1 MFKRLMA
8 LIRGFFGSF
17 IGALEK
23 DNPEALIENE
33 KENLRNLLSK
43 YNENLARSAAFVE
56 RLKRTVKTD
65 EAKEKELSAKIKAN
79 VSVGNTQVAGQLA
92 MQYQDLKQRLNDNRQ
107 QLEMAEA
114 NYRKLEATRDSSLK
128 DAEMKLMKLQDKL
141 SKTQMLEA
149 QAEFQETAKGMLT
162 GFGSNGDSLNRLSGM
177 IDERHDLAAG
187 RVRVSGGESMLE
199 DNSGLVKQAE
209 MDALGNAALAEFM
222 AMNDMAGANPAP
234 ILPDSVESIPEN
246 AQRNMGPMMRE

>member
-65 EAKEKELSAKIKAN
+65 EAKEKEL
-79 VSVGNTQVAGQLA
+79 
-92 MQYQDLKQRLNDNRQ
+92 
-107 QLEMAEA
+107 
-114 NYRKLEATRDSSLK
+114 
-128 DAEMKLMKLQDKL
+128 
-141 SKTQMLEA
+141 
-149 QAEFQETAKGMLT
+149 F
-162 GFGSNGDSLNRLSGM
+162 
-177 IDERHDLAAG
+177 
-187 RVRVSGGESMLE
+187 
-199 DNSGLVKQAE
+199 
-209 MDALGNAALAEFM
+209 
-222 AMNDMAGANPAP
+222 
-234 ILPDSVESIPEN
+234 
-246 AQRNMGPMMRE
+246 

>member
-1 MFKRLMA
+1 MA
-8 LIRGFFGSF
+8 LVRGFFGSF

-56 RLKRTVKTD
+56 RLRRTVKAD
-65 EAKEKELSAKIKAN
+65 ETKEKELSAKIKAN

-92 MQYQDLKQRLNDNRQ
+92 MQYQELKQRLNDNRQ

-128 DAEMKLMKLQDKL
+128 DAEMKLMKLQ
-141 SKTQMLEA
+141 
-149 QAEFQETAKGMLT
+149 LT
-162 GFGSNGDSLNRLSGM
+162 PSLPVTMEYHVLKRL
-177 IDERHDLAAG
+177 
-187 RVRVSGGESMLE
+187 RV
-199 DNSGLVKQAE
+199 
-209 MDALGNAALAEFM
+209 
-222 AMNDMAGANPAP
+222 
-234 ILPDSVESIPEN
+234 IL
-246 AQRNMGPMMRE
+246 